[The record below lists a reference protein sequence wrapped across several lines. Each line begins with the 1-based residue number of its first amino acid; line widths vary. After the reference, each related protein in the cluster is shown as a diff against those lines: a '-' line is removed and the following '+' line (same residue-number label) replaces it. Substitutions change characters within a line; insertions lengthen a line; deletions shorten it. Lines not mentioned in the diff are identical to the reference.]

1 MVREGPAEPP
11 SAEVAE
17 TTEARRARPYGM
29 LVTALIIAIVIII
42 VVCLVMR

>member
-11 SAEVAE
+11 PANVSE

-29 LVTALIIAIVIII
+29 ALTALIVAVVVII
-42 VVCLVMR
+42 VVYLVMR